1 MLSAIAI
8 DARSLA
14 ATRITLA
21 ILVLVELFD
30 RWPLVDVFY
39 SDASPYPITNIHSQL
54 HRLACAHAW
63 SGASAY
69 VKALF
74 VVHAAAAGALAL
86 GYRTRTAALATW
98 YLYWSLTLRNCSVA
112 YITDR
117 YLHFFLL
124 LLAFLPCARVWS
136 ADARGAG
143 DALPPPTA
151 SLATALARL
160 QLVWIYIDAGGGKLL
175 DADGAWALGAP
186 VPALEPMLL
195 HTRVGRTVRAI
206 LGPLVRPFSASVA
219 WVELLVPLIA
229 LLAAARGA
237 PRVQAACAATMVG
250 LHAGIGLCVNNAAI
264 LSTVASAVWLL
275 FCPAEIWD
283 AIGATR
289 PPPPKAPPSPPRV
302 RRVTAA
308 SAVLGAFAAAVVV
321 YQLPLDLAQT
331 CGVDEASAGGALLW
345 SNLLNNRWNVFT
357 SLETHVT
364 WYTAPARLA
373 DGSVVDLWA
382 RGAPVSWDVPAAAAR
397 GGRWKSFPALV
408 ETGADGARLWEHLCR
423 EWNDAA
429 PTAARRVAHFR
440 FYLLAA
446 DLLYDGD
453 DGAAPRYSAVR
464 KRMLGAHE
472 CA

>member
-21 ILVLVELFD
+21 VLVLVELFD

-39 SDASPYPITNIHSQL
+39 SDASPYPITNIHSPL

-86 GYRTRTAALATW
+86 GYRTRIAALATW

-136 ADARGAG
+136 AEARAAG

-175 DADGAWALGAP
+175 DPDGAWALGAP

-195 HTRVGRTVRAI
+195 HTRIGRTVRTI

-275 FCPAEIWD
+275 YCPAEIWD
-283 AIGATR
+283 AIGATLA
-289 PPPPKAPPSPPRV
+289 PPPKAPPSPPRGGRD
-302 RRVTAA
+302 RRV
-308 SAVLGAFAAAVVV
+308 
-321 YQLPLDLAQT
+321 
-331 CGVDEASAGGALLW
+331 GGA
-345 SNLLNNRWNVFT
+345 R
-357 SLETHVT
+357 
-364 WYTAPARLA
+364 RL
-373 DGSVVDLWA
+373 
-382 RGAPVSWDVPAAAAR
+382 RGGGRGVPAAARSRADVRRRR
-397 GGRWKSFPALV
+397 GERRRRAALV
-408 ETGADGARLWEHLCR
+408 KPAQQPVERLHLARDPCHVVHGAGAPRRRIRRRPVGARRAGELGR
-423 EWNDAA
+423 
-429 PTAARRVAHFR
+429 ARRRRARRPLEVVPGAR
-440 FYLLAA
+440 RDGRRRRAA
-446 DLLYDGD
+446 V
-453 DGAAPRYSAVR
+453 GAPLPRV
-464 KRMLGAHE
+464 E
-472 CA
+472 

>member
-21 ILVLVELFD
+21 LLVLVELFD

-39 SDASPYPITNIHSQL
+39 SDASPYPITNIHSPL

-74 VVHAAAAGALAL
+74 VVHAVAASALAL
-86 GYRTRTAALATW
+86 GYRTRIAALATW

-136 ADARGAG
+136 ADARGA
-143 DALPPPTA
+143 ATVAPPTV

-175 DADGAWALGAP
+175 DPDGAWALGAP

-195 HTRVGRTVRAI
+195 HTRIGRTVRAI

-219 WVELLVPLIA
+219 WVELLVPLVA
-229 LLAAARGA
+229 LLAAARAA
-237 PRVQAACAATMVG
+237 PRGRRRRGDDGRAA
-250 LHAGIGLCVNNAAI
+250 HRHQLCVNNAAI
-264 LSTVASAVWLL
+264 LSAVASAVWLL
-275 FCPAEIWD
+275 FYPAEVWD
-283 AIGATR
+283 AVVATR
-289 PPPPKAPPSPPRV
+289 PLPPKAPP
-302 RRVTAA
+302 RRRARAA
-308 SAVLGAFAAAVVV
+308 SPSRRRCSAPSRRRLWCTSCRSTSRRRAASTRRA
-321 YQLPLDLAQT
+321 PAARCSGRTCSTTGGTSSPRSRPMSRGTRRRRASPTDPSST
-331 CGVDEASAGGALLW
+331 CG
-345 SNLLNNRWNVFT
+345 R
-357 SLETHVT
+357 
-364 WYTAPARLA
+364 
-373 DGSVVDLWA
+373 
-382 RGAPVSWDVPAAAAR
+382 
-397 GGRWKSFPALV
+397 
-408 ETGADGARLWEHLCR
+408 
-423 EWNDAA
+423 
-429 PTAARRVAHFR
+429 AARR
-440 FYLLAA
+440 
-446 DLLYDGD
+446 
-453 DGAAPRYSAVR
+453 
-464 KRMLGAHE
+464 
-472 CA
+472 

>member
-1 MLSAIAI
+1 MNS
-8 DARSLA
+8 
-14 ATRITLA
+14 
-21 ILVLVELFD
+21 
-30 RWPLVDVFY
+30 
-39 SDASPYPITNIHSQL
+39 
-54 HRLACAHAW
+54 
-63 SGASAY
+63 
-69 VKALF
+69 
-74 VVHAAAAGALAL
+74 
-86 GYRTRTAALATW
+86 
-98 YLYWSLTLRNCSVA
+98 
-112 YITDR
+112 
-117 YLHFFLL
+117 
-124 LLAFLPCARVWS
+124 
-136 ADARGAG
+136 
-143 DALPPPTA
+143 
-151 SLATALARL
+151 
-160 QLVWIYIDAGGGKLL
+160 
-175 DADGAWALGAP
+175 
-186 VPALEPMLL
+186 
-195 HTRVGRTVRAI
+195 
-206 LGPLVRPFSASVA
+206 
-219 WVELLVPLIA
+219 
-229 LLAAARGA
+229 
-237 PRVQAACAATMVG
+237 
-250 LHAGIGLCVNNAAI
+250 AAI

-275 FCPAEIWD
+275 FCPAEVWD

-289 PPPPKAPPSPPRV
+289 PPPPKAPQSPPRV

-423 EWNDAA
+423 EWNDAM
-429 PTAARRVAHFR
+429 PTTARRVAHFR

-472 CA
+472 C

>member
-1 MLSAIAI
+1 
-8 DARSLA
+8 
-14 ATRITLA
+14 
-21 ILVLVELFD
+21 
-30 RWPLVDVFY
+30 
-39 SDASPYPITNIHSQL
+39 
-54 HRLACAHAW
+54 
-63 SGASAY
+63 
-69 VKALF
+69 
-74 VVHAAAAGALAL
+74 
-86 GYRTRTAALATW
+86 
-98 YLYWSLTLRNCSVA
+98 
-112 YITDR
+112 
-117 YLHFFLL
+117 
-124 LLAFLPCARVWS
+124 
-136 ADARGAG
+136 
-143 DALPPPTA
+143 
-151 SLATALARL
+151 
-160 QLVWIYIDAGGGKLL
+160 
-175 DADGAWALGAP
+175 
-186 VPALEPMLL
+186 MLL
-195 HTRVGRTVRAI
+195 HTRVGRAVRAI
-206 LGPLVRPFSASVA
+206 LGLLVRPFSASVA
-219 WVELLVPLIA
+219 WVELLVLLVA

-289 PPPPKAPPSPPRV
+289 AAAKGAAAVAAARAPRD
-302 RRVTAA
+302 RRVG
-308 SAVLGAFAAAVVV
+308 GARRLAAAVVV
-321 YQLPLDLAQT
+321 YQPPLDLAQT

-364 WYTAPARLA
+364 WYTAPAPRRRIRRRPV
-373 DGSVVDLWA
+373 GA
-382 RGAPVSWDVPAAAAR
+382 RRAGELGRARRRAR

-423 EWNDAA
+423 EWNDAT

-472 CA
+472 CGGGDHLSDAARKVVASGRVLPDGARVQVPRPPRRRLRP